1 MAASF
6 VIGETLLNC
15 YCMRLQPQKNR
26 ADQRTFSVSAA
37 LVCACLQSVTLA
49 SYIISDTCGITNPS
63 TLLQIFHQRGFA
75 ILQPLYE
82 HR

>member
-26 ADQRTFSVSAA
+26 VDQRTFSVSAA

-49 SYIISDTCGITNPS
+49 SYIISDTLWDNKSIYFASDLSPAWICHPS
-63 TLLQIFHQRGFA
+63 TFI
-75 ILQPLYE
+75 
-82 HR
+82 